1 MQGGEIAIDSEHI
14 GELSAAIAAFSSNLN
29 DPKAAVENTYVFP
42 GVSTSLRMLRKTPL
56 IWCDVARK
64 FYIAFL

>member
-1 MQGGEIAIDSEHI
+1 MAIGSEHI
-14 GELSAAIAAFSSNLN
+14 GELSAAIAAFSSNLT

-42 GVSTSLRMLRKTPL
+42 GVSTFLPKLRKTHIPL

-64 FYIAFL
+64 FCIAFL